1 MELAVALVVAYLLGS
16 IPTSYIVV
24 YLTAGVNVRTV
35 GDGNPGTMNVWE
47 NVGFWSGLLVALG
60 DIGKGAA
67 AVGVAYAMGF
77 DDVEAIAA
85 AFAAVI
91 GHDYS
96 IFLRLR
102 GGNGTA
108 AAVGGMLALVPLAVL
123 PIIAIAIAAYQV
135 STRKRLIG
143 AVGLLMVPVAA
154 YWLGYEQVKVLGV
167 VLLLF
172 GVALKII
179 RYEGLTP
186 SRSRISGSR

>member
-1 MELAVALVVAYLLGS
+1 MELGVTLVIAYLLGS

-24 YLTAGVNVRTV
+24 YLTAHVSVRNV

-47 NVGFWSGLLVALG
+47 NVGFGSGLLVALG

-67 AVGVAYAMGF
+67 AVGVAYLMGF
-77 DDVEAIAA
+77 GDGEAVAA

-91 GHDYS
+91 GHDFS

-108 AAVGGMLALVPLAVL
+108 AAVGGMVALVPLAVL
-123 PIIAIAIAAYQV
+123 PIIGIAIAAYQV

-143 AVGLLMVPVAA
+143 AVGLLLVPAVAFA
-154 YWLGYEQVKVLGV
+154 LGYEQVKVLGV
-167 VLLLF
+167 VLLLV
-172 GVALKII
+172 GVAIKVI
-179 RYEGLTP
+179 RFEGLTP
-186 SRSRISGSR
+186 KRYRPPK

>member
-1 MELAVALVVAYLLGS
+1 MELGVTLVVAYLLGS
-16 IPTSYIVV
+16 VPTSYIVV
-24 YLTAGVNVRTV
+24 YLTARVSVRNV

-67 AVGVAYAMGF
+67 VVGVAYAMGF
-77 DDVEAIAA
+77 GDVEAVAA

-91 GHDYS
+91 GHDFS

-108 AAVGGMLALVPLAVL
+108 AAVGGMVALVPLAVL
-123 PIIAIAIAAYQV
+123 PIIGIAIAAYQV

-143 AVGLLMVPVAA
+143 AVGLLLVPAVAFA
-154 YWLGYEQVKVLGV
+154 LGYEQVKVLGV
-167 VLLLF
+167 VLLLV
-172 GVALKII
+172 GVAIKVI
-179 RYEGLTP
+179 RFEGLTP
-186 SRSRISGSR
+186 KRYRLPR

>member
-1 MELAVALVVAYLLGS
+1 VELAAALVVAYLLGS
-16 IPTSYIVV
+16 IPTSYFVV

-67 AVGVAYAMGF
+67 AVGVAYSMGF
-77 DDVEAIAA
+77 GDIEAIAA

-91 GHDYS
+91 GHDFS

-123 PIIAIAIAAYQV
+123 PLIAIAIAVYQV

-143 AVGLLMVPVAA
+143 LVGLLMIPVVA
-154 YWLGYEQVKVLGV
+154 YWLGYEQAKIAGAI
-167 VLLLF
+167 LLLLS
-172 GVALKII
+172 VALKVV
-179 RYEGLTP
+179 RSEGLRP
-186 SRSRISGSR
+186 ARARSSRPR